1 MKGRDNLQ
9 GCGQDQGKPGRD
21 DKVLLG
27 VIITPRP
34 EEAAVREGHLTGT
47 VAFGRRSQPSC
58 HNLGEGLLCWVFCL
72 NLALD
77 NLRLK

>member
-34 EEAAVREGHLTGT
+34 EEAAVREE
-47 VAFGRRSQPSC
+47 RWP
-58 HNLGEGLLCWVFCL
+58 LGEDRSHLATTWV
-72 NLALD
+72 
-77 NLRLK
+77 KVSSVGSSV